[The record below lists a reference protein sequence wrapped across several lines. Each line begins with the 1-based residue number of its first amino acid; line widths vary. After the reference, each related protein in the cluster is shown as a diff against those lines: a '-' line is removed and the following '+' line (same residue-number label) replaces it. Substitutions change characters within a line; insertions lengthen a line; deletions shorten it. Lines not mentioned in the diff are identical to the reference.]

1 MLASFAFLLILV
13 ARGCDLNLNLILQ
26 SNSLLPEASD
36 IVKVGLYYYVVG
48 DDTCAITKVSQD
60 GTAVAIP
67 TENCSDSDFEA
78 IFRLPGDL
86 NDDEPTLV
94 ICKEDA
100 RNCSPWRNGQ
110 FVDNWS
116 LIDGG
121 EGCHDDVNWG
131 NNKGIEGALGL
142 TNSEGE
148 TFMIALI
155 EGTGAIITYRLD
167 SNQSR
172 WVSQSCTSVP
182 ASFSDF
188 SGMSMFGSHLAV
200 VSQSSKKM
208 WVGQI
213 TQLFPLDL
221 SPGIVHDFP
230 SSYKGVEGI
239 FIESLDVQTGSMS
252 GVICSDDQGSGNY
265 QNAIHSFTLTCEV
278 STTQEISTS
287 LESTSAST
295 SISSTSS
302 AIVSTTYYI
311 SSVGHCHRKS
321 ELIESESECENAAAS
336 LGLSDVSVQVISN
349 EDRPVGCYF
358 KESADSNQLWLNTD
372 DEGESDSENTSRR
385 SLCLRTQTVT
395 SSTSTSA
402 LSTQSTSTIE
412 PSFSTTTENSS
423 TLEPTEEL
431 TSIPDVTGS
440 TSSTPEL
447 TTIQESEPS
456 ESTSIMT
463 ATPSTLEPTEV
474 STSIPDTTSNIVST
488 QELTTLPDS
497 STTGEPVETSVLEST
512 TTISTTTD
520 DIDFVDDDSGDVS
533 LVTTA
538 IIMALLFFF

>member
-1 MLASFAFLLILV
+1 MLANFAFLLILV

-48 DDTCAITKVSQD
+48 DDTCAVTKVSQD

-67 TENCSDSDFEA
+67 TEQCSDSDFEA
-78 IFRLPGDL
+78 LFRLPGDL
-86 NDDEPTLV
+86 DDDEPTLI

-100 RNCSPWRNGQ
+100 RNCSPWKNGQ

-121 EGCHDDVNWG
+121 DGCHDDVNWG

-155 EGTGAIITYRLD
+155 EGTGSIITYRLD
-167 SNQSR
+167 SNQSK

-221 SPGIVHDFP
+221 APGLVHDFP
-230 SSYKGVEGI
+230 SSFKGVEGI
-239 FIESLDVQTGSMS
+239 FIETLDAQTGSMS

-265 QNAIHSFTLTCEV
+265 QNAVHSFTLTCEAPDTQ
-278 STTQEISTS
+278 STTTNI
-287 LESTSAST
+287 ESTSIPAV
-295 SISSTSS
+295 ISSTSS
-302 AIVSTTYYI
+302 AMVSSTYYI
-311 SSVGHCHRKS
+311 SSVGYCDSKS
-321 ELIESESECENAAAS
+321 ELIESESECENAALE

-358 KESADSNQLWLNTD
+358 KESAESNQLWLNTD
-372 DEGESDSENTSRR
+372 DEGESNSDNTSRR

-395 SSTSTSA
+395 PTTSTSDFSTQSPSQFTSTTESSVSTST
-402 LSTQSTSTIE
+402 LTSI
-412 PSFSTTTENSS
+412 PS
-423 TLEPTEEL
+423 TLEPTAVP
-431 TSIPDVTGS
+431 TSIPDI
-440 TSSTPEL
+440 TS
-447 TTIQESEPS
+447 SEPS
-456 ESTSIMT
+456 FSSTL
-463 ATPSTLEPTEV
+463 TPISSTLEPTEV
-474 STSIPDTTSNIVST
+474 STSIPDTT
-488 QELTTLPDS
+488 QELTSLQQS
-497 STTGEPVETSVLEST
+497 STTGEPVLETSDLEST
-512 TTISTTTD
+512 VERTTTAPV
-520 DIDFVDDDSGDVS
+520 DFVDEDNTGALSVLLA
-533 LVTTA
+533 LVT
-538 IIMALLFFF
+538 ALLVLL

>member
-1 MLASFAFLLILV
+1 MLGNFAFLLILV
-13 ARGCDLNLNLILQ
+13 ARSCDLNLNLIVQ

-67 TENCSDSDFEA
+67 TEQCSDSDFEA
-78 IFRLPGDL
+78 LFRLPGDL
-86 NDDEPTLV
+86 DDEQPTLI

-100 RNCSPWRNGQ
+100 RNCSPWKNGQ

-121 EGCHDDVNWG
+121 DGCHDDVNWG

-155 EGTGAIITYRLD
+155 EGTGSIITYRLD
-167 SNQSR
+167 SNQSK

-221 SPGIVHDFP
+221 APGLVHDFP
-230 SSYKGVEGI
+230 SSFKGVEGI
-239 FIESLDVQTGSMS
+239 FIETLDAQTGSMS

-265 QNAIHSFTLTCEV
+265 QNAVHSFTLICEAPD
-278 STTQEISTS
+278 TQSTS
-287 LESTSAST
+287 IPAV
-295 SISSTSS
+295 ISSTSF
-302 AIVSTTYYI
+302 AMVSSTYYI
-311 SSVGHCHRKS
+311 SSAGYCDSKS
-321 ELIESESECENAAAS
+321 ELIESESECENAALE

-349 EDRPVGCYF
+349 EDRPLGCYF
-358 KESADSNQLWLNTD
+358 KESAESNQLWLNTD
-372 DEGESDSENTSRR
+372 DEGESNSDNTSRR
-385 SLCLRTQTVT
+385 SLCLRTQPAT
-395 SSTSTSA
+395 STTSTSDFSTQSPSQFTSTEPSASTST
-402 LSTQSTSTIE
+402 LTPI
-412 PSFSTTTENSS
+412 PS
-423 TLEPTEEL
+423 TLEPTAQS
-431 TSIPDVTGS
+431 TSIPDI
-440 TSSTPEL
+440 TS
-447 TTIQESEPS
+447 SEPS
-456 ESTSIMT
+456 FSSTLT
-463 ATPSTLEPTEV
+463 AISSTLEPTEV
-474 STSIPDTTSNIVST
+474 STSIPNTT
-488 QELTTLPDS
+488 QDLTTLQQS
-497 STTGEPVETSVLEST
+497 STTEDPVLETSDLEST
-512 TTISTTTD
+512 VERTTTAPV
-520 DIDFVDDDSGDVS
+520 DFVDEDNTGAVS
-533 LVTTA
+533 VFLALVT
-538 IIMALLFFF
+538 ALMILL